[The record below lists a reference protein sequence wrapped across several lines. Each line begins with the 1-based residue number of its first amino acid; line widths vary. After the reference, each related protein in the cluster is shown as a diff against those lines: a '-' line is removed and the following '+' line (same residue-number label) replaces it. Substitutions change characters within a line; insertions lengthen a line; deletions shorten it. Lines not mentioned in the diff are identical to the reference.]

1 MNAVAG
7 ILVVSFVEGKAGE
20 VDLIGYLSNVLYDGW
35 NLVNVVL
42 KPVKIL
48 KHSARRKKLSF
59 FSSIFVN

>member
-42 KPVKIL
+42 K
-48 KHSARRKKLSF
+48 HSARRKKLSF